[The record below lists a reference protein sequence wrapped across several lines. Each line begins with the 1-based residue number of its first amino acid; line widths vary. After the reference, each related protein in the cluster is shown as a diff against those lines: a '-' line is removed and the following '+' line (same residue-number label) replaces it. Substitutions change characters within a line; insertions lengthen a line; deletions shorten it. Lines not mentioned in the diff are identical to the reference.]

1 MLNFEIIEDV
11 IAEGGAKIHETE
23 EFKEELRNAQMEDL
37 FVLQTEISEIIRYL
51 KRESEVIKNLI
62 QKENEEMF
70 FTFYEVEEKVKDK
83 E

>member
-1 MLNFEIIEDV
+1 MRLF
-11 IAEGGAKIHETE
+11 
-23 EFKEELRNAQMEDL
+23 

-70 FTFYEVEEKVKDK
+70 FTLHEVEEKVKDK